1 MKIEFPDR
9 HAVKTDVINFPASV
23 NNKEIVCQVSHDAL
37 QDINPEKRHD
47 PIEKRFNDNKSAIQ
61 SIAKQKI
68 ENGESNIF
76 VSSDDVR
83 SKDA

>member
-9 HAVKTDVINFPASV
+9 HAVKIGVINFPASV
-23 NNKEIVCQVSHDAL
+23 NNKEIVCQVSHEAL

-47 PIEKRFNDNKSAIQ
+47 LIEQQFKDNKSAIQ

-76 VSSDDVR
+76 VSSDNVR
-83 SKDA
+83 SKDV